1 MVCSSITRPTMP
13 AISVIIPTLN
23 EESAISALLAS
34 LAALGAGEIIVADG
48 GSIDRT
54 RELAAPHA
62 TVLRCPAGRAG
73 QMNAGAR
80 AASGDILLFLH
91 ADARLEAGA
100 LESIRRAMADASV
113 PGGAFDIRYDGGDLP
128 ARAFTWINRVRRDC
142 GIFYGDAGIFCRR
155 DIFIAMGGFR
165 EWPIM
170 EDYEFARRLWKT
182 GPLALLDDAIL
193 VSDRRWRKAGL
204 LRTLWSWFLIQS
216 LYYARVSPARLARL
230 YPHIR

>member
-1 MVCSSITRPTMP
+1 MFEYSSTAMP
-13 AISVIIPTLN
+13 AISVVIPTLN
-23 EESAISALLAS
+23 EESNISAMLAA

-48 GSIDRT
+48 GSTDRT
-54 RELAAPHA
+54 LELAVPHA
-62 TVLRCPAGRAG
+62 LVLGCPSGRAF

-100 LESIRRAMADASV
+100 LDSIRRALADPAV
-113 PGGAFDIRYDGGDLP
+113 IGGAFDIRYDGGDLP
-128 ARAFTWINRVRRDC
+128 ARLFTWFNRVRRKC

-155 DIFIAMGGFR
+155 ERFRAMGGFR

-170 EDYEFARRLWKT
+170 EDYEFARRLWKA
-182 GPLALLDDAIL
+182 GPLALLDDAIR

-204 LRTLWSWFLIQS
+204 LRTMWRWFLIQS